1 MKFEDM
7 KKKQG
12 YIPRALLLLS
22 GLLALL
28 IGAKVYAFVAT
39 SKQIPVDLEKILKAP
54 GRNEEKI
61 EKYQSFYTD
70 AVGAL
75 KKQNF
80 FMPPKPAMKNPVTRV
95 TAILGDEV
103 CISNKWYKVGDKIQD
118 AKVTSISSNEV
129 TIVWNEKETK
139 LQPFDSVTIAPPPK
153 TPIRENK
160 KKKDKSE
167 KKQKEHQP
175 EKIEQ
180 RQEMRRPGLSDEE
193 RRKRMQEYFKN
204 MTPEQRKQFEERRK
218 SRGSGGRPRGSRRP
232 GGPGRSG
239 RGRMGRQP

>member
-54 GRNEEKI
+54 SRNKEKI
-61 EKYQSFYTD
+61 EKHQSFYTD
-70 AVGAL
+70 AVGEL

-80 FMPPKPAMKNPVTRV
+80 FMPPKPAKKNPVTNV

-129 TIVWNEKETK
+129 TIMWNEKETK
-139 LQPFDSVTIAPPPK
+139 LQPFDSVTFEPPPK
-153 TPIRENK
+153 TPIRKNK

-167 KKQKEHQP
+167 KKQKNIQP
-175 EKIEQ
+175 EVVEQ
-180 RQEMRRPGLSDEE
+180 RQEMRRAGLSDEE
-193 RRKRMQEYFKN
+193 RRKRMQEYIKN
-204 MTPEQRKQFEERRK
+204 MTPEQKQQFMERRR
-218 SRGSGGRPRGSRRP
+218 SRGSGGRSRGPRGSGRP
-232 GGPGRSG
+232 G
-239 RGRMGRQP
+239 RGRMGR